1 MKPALVKHLLVAALI
16 CLALTA
22 CNDNLLSAGDKG
34 FVSYAGDYQIVPA
47 AEREAPTP
55 IRGTTLT
62 GDEIEL
68 EDFRGKIVVM
78 PVWGSWCG
86 PCRDEAPMFEQASK
100 ELAAE
105 GVALLGINVRDFDE
119 ADRAA
124 FLRNHGIT
132 YPSLDDPDGS
142 LILNFNAG
150 LSPKAIPSVAFI
162 DAEGRV
168 AAALSGEVTRTTLND
183 VIEEIRS

>member
-1 MKPALVKHLLVAALI
+1 
-16 CLALTA
+16 
-22 CNDNLLSAGDKG
+22 
-34 FVSYAGDYQIVPA
+34 
-47 AEREAPTP
+47 
-55 IRGTTLT
+55 
-62 GDEIEL
+62 
-68 EDFRGKIVVM
+68 
-78 PVWGSWCG
+78 
-86 PCRDEAPMFEQASK
+86 MFEQASK